1 MVYIYP
7 TDQTLTVE
15 WRQLLKSI
23 LEHFHVMVILTT
35 TLRQSE
41 TKPKERR
48 STTQKWH
55 LFKQSWS

>member
-35 TLRQSE
+35 YITSIGNQAKGKKHYTEMTPLQAVLE
-41 TKPKERR
+41 
-48 STTQKWH
+48 
-55 LFKQSWS
+55 